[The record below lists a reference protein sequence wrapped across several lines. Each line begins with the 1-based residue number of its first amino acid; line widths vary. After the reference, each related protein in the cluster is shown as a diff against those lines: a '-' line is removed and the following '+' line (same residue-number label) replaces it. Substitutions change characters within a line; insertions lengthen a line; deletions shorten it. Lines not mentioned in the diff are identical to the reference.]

1 MTKTT
6 TTIRDPATKLTTIED
21 ISAYLE
27 AALQDGDP
35 QLVAAAL
42 GDIARAKGMSQIARE
57 VGGQSRTGNLTE
69 VYLCAGFATACQRY

>member
-6 TTIRDPATKLTTIED
+6 TTIRDPATKLTAIED

-27 AALQDGDP
+27 AALKNGDP

-42 GDIARAKGMSQIARE
+42 GAIARAKGMSQIARE
-57 VGGQSRTGNLTE
+57 ADGQSRIGNRTE
-69 VYLCAGFATACQRY
+69 GYLCAGFATACQRH